1 MLDTKTLEAKIA
13 EDNLQADVSRG
24 NRGEHP
30 VSAQPMNPWTVVL
43 TLGQR
48 TMAIA
53 WWTGM
58 AQANEPTAQDVLEH
72 LLMDA
77 TSVTSSQTVQD
88 WCVDYGLSP
97 ESRQAE
103 RLYHTKERQTAK
115 LREFLGEKY
124 DSYLATWAA
133 TEVASLRALAA
144 RYEQQHDGDNWVR
157 VWSPAGRS

>member
-1 MLDTKTLEAKIA
+1 MLATKTLTARIA
-13 EDNLQADVSRG
+13 EDNVQADVSRG

-30 VSAQPMNPWTVVL
+30 VSAHPMNPWTVVL

-48 TMAIA
+48 TMGIA

-58 AQANEPTAQDVLEH
+58 AQTHEPTAQDVLEH

-77 TSVTSSQTVQD
+77 SSVTSSPTVQD
-88 WCVDYGLSP
+88 WCVDHGWSP

-103 RLYHTKERQTAK
+103 RLYHTKVRQTAK
-115 LREFLGEKY
+115 LREFLGEEY

-133 TEVASLRALAA
+133 TEEASLRALAA
-144 RYEQQHDGDNWVR
+144 RSEQQHDGDNWVR
-157 VWSPAGRS
+157 AWSSAGR